1 MYWGRSAATPRGTR
15 ATFKRRAPPSGEESR
30 RSNGGSIKACRP
42 KPTPKANSG
51 PQKVRPGSRLAAHGP
66 LSVSGDAK
74 GISPIIA
81 ERLSPNRMPSLRRR
95 CCSWTLVRDGGHW
108 VRLSRHGV
116 RHRVGDEATPV
127 ALRQGS
133 LRVGQRADPH
143 PPGDIRDTENG
154 TPMRMRIA
162 QQGHFR
168 DEGRYRRRSR
178 ADPLFEVY

>member
-1 MYWGRSAATPRGTR
+1 MNLSHRQA
-15 ATFKRRAPPSGEESR
+15 ES
-30 RSNGGSIKACRP
+30 SVGRP

-143 PPGDIRDTENG
+143 PPGGIRDTETG
-154 TPMRMRIA
+154 LRYWRDAAPRTPSGA
-162 QQGHFR
+162 LDSPSSFPP
-168 DEGRYRRRSR
+168 
-178 ADPLFEVY
+178 PLVLPTSMDRTSLALP